1 MARGANFRKIPK
13 RVFHLSD
20 GTRSNDFL
28 CGFNP
33 DNNDTAIYKGNYIH
47 GVATTWELAN
57 GVAMQ
62 EMCRTCAIIQ
72 LRELIRNETA

>member
-47 GVATTWELAN
+47 GVVSDVDFLKTSPRSVCPECCMMFVQKLLDKDE
-57 GVAMQ
+57 V
-62 EMCRTCAIIQ
+62 
-72 LRELIRNETA
+72 